1 MSDSTIT
8 PNYSQLA
15 SKLAACEGLSLQDIA
30 LADLTTLRL
39 GGQPRLTAV
48 ASTPEAAVQALRL
61 CDAAQVPVLAIGGGS
76 NLVVADGPL
85 ELVAVVM
92 DFDEVRVDADS
103 GIVRAEAG
111 AVWDDVVAA
120 SVEAGL
126 GGIEC
131 LSGIPGSA
139 GATPVQ
145 NVGAYGAEIAD
156 VLTRVR
162 LYDRHSDTVEWVEAS
177 ALELSYRYSN
187 LKFTQRGL
195 VLDVEMRLSTDGLSA
210 PLRFGQLAR
219 ELGVA
224 EEEDTP
230 RRPVAEVRTA
240 VLALRRG
247 KGMVLDDADPD
258 TYSAGSFFTNPIIDS
273 ADVDTVRANVA
284 ALVGDEEAAQ
294 MPVFASGEGRAKLSA
309 AWLIERAGFHRGHPG
324 PDAPARLSTK
334 HTLALTNRGS
344 ATSAELVALA
354 REVRDGVR
362 ERLGVTLEPEPI
374 WVGVGIDDV

>member
-1 MSDSTIT
+1 MDDSTFT

-48 ASTPEAAVQALRL
+48 ADTPTAAIEALRL
-61 CDAAQVPVLAIGGGS
+61 CDAASAPVLPIGGGS

-85 ELVAVVM
+85 ELVSLVLNFRAIT
-92 DFDEVRVDADS
+92 VDADS
-103 GIVRAEAG
+103 GLLRAEAG

-145 NVGAYGAEIAD
+145 NVGAYGVEIAD
-156 VLTRVR
+156 VLTRVH
-162 LYDRHSDTVEWVEAS
+162 LYDRSTDTEQWVDAS
-177 ALELSYRYSN
+177 ALEMSYRYSN

-195 VLDVEMRLSTDGLSA
+195 VLAVEFQLRTDGLSA

-219 ELGVA
+219 ELGVSA
-224 EEEDTP
+224 EEDTP
-230 RRPVAEVRTA
+230 RRAAATVRQT

-258 TYSAGSFFTNPIIDS
+258 TYSAGSFFTNPIIDA

-284 ALVGDEEAAQ
+284 ALVGEEEAAA
-294 MPVFASGEGRAKLSA
+294 MPVFPSGEGRAKLSA

-334 HTLALTNRGS
+334 HTLALTNRGA
-344 ATSAELVALA
+344 ATSADLVALA
-354 REVRDGVR
+354 REVRDGVS

-374 WVGVGIDDV
+374 WVGVSLD